1 MRKLFSSRGR
11 GGAAIAAASACALV
25 VLVAAPSASAAQ
37 AQVYNNIPHP
47 LPGNTPSV
55 GYEATSTSEFGGLV
69 DFDSTQR
76 NNPKLTVTMS
86 SWACQSGNAST
97 GDCSSS
103 PTATFNWPIRFN
115 VYRVRPTGEPGRLIG
130 KVSHTY
136 TLPYRPSANFTKCTG
151 ANAGK
156 WFSVRDGKCNNG
168 RAVNITANL
177 GSLDL
182 PEQAIISVEYDT
194 THFGYDPVGEGA
206 PCFGSSGGC
215 PYDSLNVGTFGNAP
229 SVGTQPRPDDAYLY
243 STSTGAYCDGSLG
256 TGTFRLD
263 EGCWTGFQPAF
274 KVAATD

>member
-1 MRKLFSSRGR
+1 M
-11 GGAAIAAASACALV
+11 
-25 VLVAAPSASAAQ
+25 LVAAPAASAAQ
-37 AQVYNNIPHP
+37 SQVYNNIPHP

-69 DFDSTQR
+69 DFDGTER

-86 SWACQSGNAST
+86 SWACQSGGAST

-103 PTATFNWPIRFN
+103 PRATFNWPIRFN

-151 ANAGK
+151 ADAGK

-168 RAVNITANL
+168 RAENITANL
-177 GSLDL
+177 GSLEL
-182 PEQAIISVEYDT
+182 PEQAIVSVEYDT

-206 PCFGSSGGC
+206 SCFGTSGGC
-215 PYDSLNVGTFGNAP
+215 PYDSLNVGTFGSAP

-243 STSTGAYCDGSLG
+243 STWTGAYCDGSLG